1 MGNETRHSSYYSTAR
16 WNQGQWHA
24 RSAKTF
30 PPVLTLLPHG
40 KWWKERNGGEGTKS
54 CAKTR
59 GYKFKRGMHS
69 GCSLLTRKPLA
80 VWLACAATV
89 RQLFGCCFTGVRQL
103 CRWDVLS
110 PSDIV
115 TRKKKKKYKQKLTY
129 SLWISH
135 LNTFSKTNTKNM
147 NTGHVLAPN
156 DIGVVPLMRFSLFGH
171 GLEWWVCS
179 LKMAVTSLP
188 MDLIGTDISVVV
200 SVRKCPG
207 N

>member
-1 MGNETRHSSYYSTAR
+1 MGNETTHSSTTR
-16 WNQGQWHA
+16 L
-24 RSAKTF
+24 R
-30 PPVLTLLPHG
+30 
-40 KWWKERNGGEGTKS
+40 GETKGS
-54 CAKTR
+54 DTR
-59 GYKFKRGMHS
+59 GQPKHFLRFWHFCRMENDEKKEMVERG
-69 GCSLLTRKPLA
+69 RKAARKHVDTSSKEACTVA
-80 VWLACAATV
+80 VRFLHANLWQCGWL
-89 RQLFGCCFTGVRQL
+89 VRQL
-103 CRWDVLS
+103 CGNSLAAASLASVSCAVGTFFHPQTSWLA
-110 PSDIV
+110 
-115 TRKKKKKYKQKLTY
+115 KKKKYKQKLTY